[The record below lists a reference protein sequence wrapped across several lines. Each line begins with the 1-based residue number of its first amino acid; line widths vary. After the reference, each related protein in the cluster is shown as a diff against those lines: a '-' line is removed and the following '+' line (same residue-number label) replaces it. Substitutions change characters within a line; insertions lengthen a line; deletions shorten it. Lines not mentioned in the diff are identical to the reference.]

1 MTNDELL
8 DALQLA
14 ERMLEAYR
22 RGFVRADDDACNFKL
37 LWVLHHLGYQFDW
50 ERTDDDD

>member
-8 DALQLA
+8 DVLQLA

-22 RGFVRADDDACNFKL
+22 RGFLRADDDAGNLKI
-37 LWVLHHLGYQFDW
+37 LWVLHHLGYHFEW
-50 ERTDDDD
+50 ETTDD

>member
-1 MTNDELL
+1 MTNDKLL

-22 RGFVRADDDACNFKL
+22 RGFLRADDDAGNLKI
-37 LWVLHHLGYQFDW
+37 LWVLHNLGYRFEW
-50 ERTDDDD
+50 ETTDD

>member
-22 RGFVRADDDACNFKL
+22 RGFLRADDDAANLKI
-37 LWVLHHLGYQFDW
+37 LWVLHHLGYQFEW
-50 ERTDDDD
+50 ETTDD